1 MIPRYTRPEMEKIWN
16 ERNEWQTML
25 DVEIAACEANAEL
38 GRIPKE
44 AVEVIREKADFD
56 VDRIHEI
63 DAEINHDIIAFLTCV
78 GEHVG
83 DEAKYIHL
91 GLTSTDV
98 KDTGL
103 NVQIKQ
109 ASDILLADLKK
120 LADVLKRRAVEF
132 KYTPTI
138 GRTHGVHAEPTTF
151 GLKLLLWYAAT
162 LRNIER
168 MKRAAET
175 MCVGKLSGAVG
186 TYADIDPYVEEYV
199 CKKMGLAREDI
210 ATQVVCRDHHAEYIT
225 TLGVI
230 AGTLSQIALEVRHLQ
245 RTEVREAEEYF
256 SPKQKGSSAMPHKR
270 NPVKSERICG
280 MARLIQ
286 GYSLPAYEDIP
297 LWHERDISHS
307 SVERVMIPDA
317 TTALDYILD
326 QTTKLIDKLLVYP
339 EKMKEDLMMTGGLI
353 YSPRILIALVE
364 KGAYRDTAYRWVQRN
379 AMKRWLEGED
389 FYENLCRDEDVA
401 RYLSP
406 EEIKACF
413 DYKPMLTHVDEIFA
427 RFGL

>member
-1 MIPRYTRPEMEKIWN
+1 MIQRYTRPVMDKIWN

-44 AVEVIREKADFD
+44 AVDVIKAKADFD

-109 ASDILLADLKK
+109 ASAVILDDLEK
-120 LADVLKRRAVEF
+120 LAEVLKRRAVEF

-151 GLKLLLWYAAT
+151 GLKILLWYAAT
-162 LRNIER
+162 LRNIDR
-168 MKRAAET
+168 MKHAAEN

-199 CKKMGLAREDI
+199 CRAMGLAREDI

-230 AGTLSQIALEVRHLQ
+230 AGTLSQIALEIRHLQ

-286 GYSLPAYEDIP
+286 GYSLPAYEDMP

-379 AMKRWLEGED
+379 AMKRWLQGED
-389 FYENLCRDEDVA
+389 FYENLCRDEDIA
-401 RYLSP
+401 KYMTP

-413 DYKPMLTHVDEIFA
+413 DYRPMLTHVDEIFA

>member
-1 MIPRYTRPEMEKIWN
+1 MQKGDNKMIPRYTRPEMEKIWN

-44 AVEVIREKADFD
+44 AVEVIKAKANFD

-63 DAEINHDIIAFLTCV
+63 DKEINHDIIAFLSAV
-78 GEHVG
+78 AEYVG
-83 DEAKYIHL
+83 DEAKYIHM

-103 NVQIKQ
+103 NVQVKQ
-109 ASDILLADLKK
+109 ASDVILKDLDK
-120 LADVLKRRAVEF
+120 LAEVLKRRAVEF
-132 KYTPTI
+132 KYVPTI

-151 GLKLLLWYAAT
+151 GLKLLLWYSET

-168 MKRAAET
+168 MKRAAEN

-199 CKKMGLAREDI
+199 CKKLGLKVESV
-210 ATQVVCRDHHAEYIT
+210 ATQVVQRDHHAEYIS

-230 AGTLSQIALEVRHLQ
+230 AGTLSQMALEVRHLQ

-270 NPVKSERICG
+270 NPVRSERICG
-280 MARLIQ
+280 MAMCCRLLKIFPC
-286 GYSLPAYEDIP
+286 GTSGTSPTP
-297 LWHERDISHS
+297 LWN
-307 SVERVMIPDA
+307 
-317 TTALDYILD
+317 
-326 QTTKLIDKLLVYP
+326 
-339 EKMKEDLMMTGGLI
+339 G
-353 YSPRILIALVE
+353 
-364 KGAYRDTAYRWVQRN
+364 
-379 AMKRWLEGED
+379 
-389 FYENLCRDEDVA
+389 
-401 RYLSP
+401 
-406 EEIKACF
+406 
-413 DYKPMLTHVDEIFA
+413 
-427 RFGL
+427 

>member
-1 MIPRYTRPEMEKIWN
+1 MIPRYTRQEMDAIWN
-16 ERNEWQTML
+16 ERHEWQTML

-44 AVEVIREKADFD
+44 AVEVIKAKADFD

-63 DAEINHDIIAFLTCV
+63 DAEINHDIIAFLTAV
-78 GEHVG
+78 GEKVG
-83 DEAKYIHL
+83 DEAKYIHM

-98 KDTGL
+98 RDTGFCL
-103 NVQIKQ
+103 QISR
-109 ASDILLADLKK
+109 ASDLLLDGLQK
-120 LADVLKRRAVEF
+120 LAEVLKRRAVEF

-151 GLKLLLWYAAT
+151 GLKLLLWYSET

-168 MKRAAET
+168 MKKAKEEIA
-175 MCVGKLSGAVG
+175 VGKLSGAVG

-199 CKKMGLAREDI
+199 CKKLGLKPELI
-210 ATQVVCRDHHAEYIT
+210 STQVVQRDRHAMYLST
-225 TLGVI
+225 VGVI
-230 AGTLSQIALEVRHLQ
+230 AATLAQIALEIRHLQ

-270 NPVKSERICG
+270 NPVRSERICG
-280 MARLIQ
+280 MARLVQ
-286 GYSLPAYEDIP
+286 GYTVPGFQNVP

-307 SVERVMIPDA
+307 SVERVIFPDA
-317 TTALDYILD
+317 TTALDYILHE
-326 QTTKLIDKLLVYP
+326 TINLIDKLLVYP
-339 EKMKEDLMMTGGLI
+339 DKMMEDLNLTGGLI
-353 YSPRILIALVE
+353 FSPRVLLELVS
-364 KGAYRDTAYRWVQRN
+364 KGVYRDVAYRWVQRN
-379 AMKRWLEGED
+379 AMKRWLQGED
-389 FYENLCRDEDVA
+389 FYENLCKDEDI
-401 RYLSP
+401 RQYMTP

-413 DYKPMLTHVDEIFA
+413 DPKSMLTHVDSIFA

>member
-25 DVEIAACEANAEL
+25 DVEIAACEANAAL

-44 AVEVIREKADFD
+44 AVAVIKEKADFD
-56 VDRIHEI
+56 VERIHEI
-63 DAEINHDIIAFLTCV
+63 DREINHDIIAFLSAV
-78 GEHVG
+78 AEYVG
-83 DEAKYIHL
+83 DDAKYIHM

-103 NVQIKQ
+103 NVQVKQ
-109 ASDILLADLKK
+109 ASDVILKDLEK
-120 LADVLKRRAVEF
+120 LAEVLKRRAVEF
-132 KYTPTI
+132 KHVPTI

-151 GLKLLLWYAAT
+151 GLKLLLWYSAT

-168 MKRAAET
+168 MKQAAAT

-199 CKKMGLAREDI
+199 CKKLGLQPEPV
-210 ATQVVCRDHHAEYIT
+210 ATQVVQRDHHAAYIA

-256 SPKQKGSSAMPHKR
+256 SAKQKGSSAMPHKR
-270 NPVKSERICG
+270 NPVRSERICG

-286 GYSLPAYEDIP
+286 GYVLPAFEDIP

-307 SVERVMIPDA
+307 SVERVMLPDA
-317 TTALDYILD
+317 TTALDYILNE
-326 QTTKLIDKLLVYP
+326 TINLIDKLLVYP
-339 EKMKEDLMMTGGLI
+339 EKMLEDLNMTGGLI
-353 YSPRILIALVE
+353 YSPRVLLALVE
-364 KGAYRDTAYRWVQRN
+364 KGAFRDTAYRWVQRN
-379 AMKRWLEGED
+379 AMKRWLQGED
-389 FYENLCRDEDVA
+389 LYENLCRDEDV
-401 RYLSP
+401 RKYLTP

-413 DYKPMLTHVDEIFA
+413 DFKPMLVHVDKIFA

>member
-1 MIPRYTRPEMEKIWN
+1 MEKIWN

-25 DVEIAACEANAEL
+25 DVEIAACEANAKL
-38 GRIPKE
+38 GRIPAE
-44 AVEVIREKADFD
+44 AVDVIKAKAGFD

-83 DEAKYIHL
+83 DEAKYIHM

-98 KDTGL
+98 RDTGL
-103 NVQIKQ
+103 CVQLKQ
-109 ASDILLADLKK
+109 ASDVILDDLEK
-120 LADVLKRRAVEF
+120 LAAVLKRRAVEF
-132 KYTPTI
+132 KHTPTI

-151 GLKLLLWYAAT
+151 GLKLLLWYSET
-162 LRNIER
+162 LRNIDR
-168 MKRAAET
+168 MKHAAKQ
-175 MCVGKLSGAVG
+175 MAVGKLSGAVG
-186 TYADIDPYVEEYV
+186 TYADIDPFVEEYV

-210 ATQVVCRDHHAEYIT
+210 ATQVVQRDHHAEYVT

-270 NPVKSERICG
+270 NPVRSERICG

-286 GYSLPAYEDIP
+286 GYSLPAFEDIP

-307 SVERVMIPDA
+307 SVERVILPDA
-317 TTALDYILD
+317 TIALDYILNE
-326 QTTKLIDKLLVYP
+326 TTNLIDKLLVYP
-339 EKMKEDLMMTGGLI
+339 EKMLADLNMTGGLI
-353 YSPRILIALVE
+353 YSPRVLLALVA

-379 AMKRWLEGED
+379 AMKRWLQGED
-389 FYENLCRDEDVA
+389 FYENLCRDEDV
-401 RYLSP
+401 RKYLTP

-413 DYKPMLTHVDEIFA
+413 DYKPMLVHVDDIFA

>member
-25 DVEIAACEANAEL
+25 DVEIAACEANAAL

-44 AVEVIREKADFD
+44 AVAVIKEKADFD
-56 VDRIHEI
+56 VERIHEI
-63 DAEINHDIIAFLTCV
+63 DREINHDIIAFLSAV
-78 GEHVG
+78 AEYVG
-83 DEAKYIHL
+83 DDAKYIHM

-103 NVQIKQ
+103 NVQVKQ
-109 ASDILLADLKK
+109 ASDVILKDLEK
-120 LADVLKRRAVEF
+120 LAEVLKRRAVEF
-132 KYTPTI
+132 KHVPTI

-151 GLKLLLWYAAT
+151 GLKLLLWYSAT

-168 MKRAAET
+168 VKQAAAT

-199 CKKMGLAREDI
+199 CKKLGLQPEPV
-210 ATQVVCRDHHAEYIT
+210 ATQVVQRDHHAAYIA

-256 SPKQKGSSAMPHKR
+256 SAGQKGSSAMPHKR
-270 NPVKSERICG
+270 NPVRSERICG

-286 GYSLPAYEDIP
+286 GYVLPAFEDIP

-307 SVERVMIPDA
+307 SVERVMLPDA
-317 TTALDYILD
+317 TTALDYILNE
-326 QTTKLIDKLLVYP
+326 TINLIDKLLVYP
-339 EKMKEDLMMTGGLI
+339 EKMLEDLNMTGGLI
-353 YSPRILIALVE
+353 YSPRVLLALVE
-364 KGAYRDTAYRWVQRN
+364 KGAFRDTAYRWVQRN
-379 AMKRWLEGED
+379 AMKRWLQGED
-389 FYENLCRDEDVA
+389 FYENLCRDEDV
-401 RYLSP
+401 RKYLTP

-413 DYKPMLTHVDEIFA
+413 DFKPMLVHVDKIFA

>member
-1 MIPRYTRPEMEKIWN
+1 MIPRYTRPVMEKIWN

-44 AVEVIREKADFD
+44 AVEVIKAKADFD

-63 DAEINHDIIAFLTCV
+63 DAEINHDIIAFLSCV
-78 GEHVG
+78 GEYVG
-83 DEAKYIHL
+83 DEAKYIHM

-103 NVQIKQ
+103 CVQLAQ
-109 ASDILLADLKK
+109 ASDVILDDLQQ

-132 KYTPTI
+132 KHTPTI

-151 GLKLLLWYAAT
+151 GLKLLLWYAET
-162 LRNIER
+162 LRNIDR
-168 MKRAAET
+168 MKHAAEN
-175 MCVGKLSGAVG
+175 MRVGKLSGAVG

-199 CKKMGLAREDI
+199 CKKMGLRREDI
-210 ATQVVCRDHHAEYIT
+210 ATQVVQRDHHAEYVA
-225 TLGVI
+225 TLAVI
-230 AGTLSQIALEVRHLQ
+230 ASTLSQIALEVRHLQ

-270 NPVKSERICG
+270 NPVRSERICG

-286 GYSLPAYEDIP
+286 GYAVPAFENVP

-307 SVERVMIPDA
+307 SVERVILPDA
-317 TTALDYILD
+317 TTALDYILNE
-326 QTTKLIDKLLVYP
+326 TTKLIDKLLVYP
-339 EKMKEDLMMTGGLI
+339 EKMLADLNMTGGLI
-353 YSPRILIALVE
+353 YSPRVLLALVA

-379 AMKRWLEGED
+379 AMKRWLQGED
-389 FYENLCRDEDVA
+389 FYENLCKDEDV
-401 RYLSP
+401 RKYLTP

-413 DYKPMLTHVDEIFA
+413 DYRPMLIHVDEIFA

>member
-44 AVEVIREKADFD
+44 AVDVIREKADFD

-109 ASDILLADLKK
+109 ASDILLTDLEK

-132 KYTPTI
+132 KHTPTI

-413 DYKPMLTHVDEIFA
+413 DYEPMLTHVDEIFA

>member
-25 DVEIAACEANAEL
+25 DVEIAACEANAAL

-44 AVEVIREKADFD
+44 AVAVIKEKADFD
-56 VDRIHEI
+56 VERIHEI
-63 DAEINHDIIAFLTCV
+63 DREINHDIIAFLSAV
-78 GEHVG
+78 AEYVG
-83 DEAKYIHL
+83 DDAKYIHM

-103 NVQIKQ
+103 NVQVKR
-109 ASDILLADLKK
+109 ASDVILKDLEK
-120 LADVLKRRAVEF
+120 LAEVLKRRAVEF
-132 KYTPTI
+132 KHVPTI

-151 GLKLLLWYAAT
+151 GLKLLLWYSAT

-168 MKRAAET
+168 MKQAAAT

-199 CKKMGLAREDI
+199 CKKLGLQPEPV
-210 ATQVVCRDHHAEYIT
+210 ATQVVQRDHHAAYIA

-256 SPKQKGSSAMPHKR
+256 SAKQKGSSAMPHKR
-270 NPVKSERICG
+270 NPVRSERICG

-286 GYSLPAYEDIP
+286 GYVLPAFEDIP

-307 SVERVMIPDA
+307 SVERVMLPDA
-317 TTALDYILD
+317 TTALDYILNE
-326 QTTKLIDKLLVYP
+326 TINLIDKLLVYP
-339 EKMKEDLMMTGGLI
+339 EKMLEDLNMTGGLI
-353 YSPRILIALVE
+353 YSPRVLLALVE
-364 KGAYRDTAYRWVQRN
+364 KGAFRDTAYRWVQRN
-379 AMKRWLEGED
+379 AMKRWLQGED
-389 FYENLCRDEDVA
+389 FYENLCRDEDV
-401 RYLSP
+401 RKYLTP

-413 DYKPMLTHVDEIFA
+413 DFKPMLVHVDKIFA

>member
-1 MIPRYTRPEMEKIWN
+1 MIPRYTRPVMEKIWN

-25 DVEIAACEANAEL
+25 DVEIAACEANAKL
-38 GRIPKE
+38 GRIPAE
-44 AVEVIREKADFD
+44 AVDVIKAKADFD

-83 DEAKYIHL
+83 DEAKYIHM

-98 KDTGL
+98 RDTGL
-103 NVQIKQ
+103 CVQLKQ
-109 ASDILLADLKK
+109 ASEVILEDLEK
-120 LADVLKRRAVEF
+120 LAAVLKRRAVEF
-132 KYTPTI
+132 KHTPTI

-151 GLKLLLWYAAT
+151 GLKLLLWYSET
-162 LRNIER
+162 LRNIDR
-168 MKRAAET
+168 MKHAAKQ
-175 MCVGKLSGAVG
+175 MAVGKLSGAVG
-186 TYADIDPYVEEYV
+186 TYADIDPFVEEYV

-210 ATQVVCRDHHAEYIT
+210 ATQVVQRDHHAEYVT

-270 NPVKSERICG
+270 NPVRSERICG

-286 GYSLPAYEDIP
+286 GYSLPAFEDIP

-307 SVERVMIPDA
+307 SVERVILPDA
-317 TTALDYILD
+317 TTALDYILNE
-326 QTTKLIDKLLVYP
+326 TTNLIDKLLVYP
-339 EKMKEDLMMTGGLI
+339 EKMLADMNMTGGLI
-353 YSPRILIALVE
+353 YSPRVLLALVA

-379 AMKRWLEGED
+379 AMKRWLQGED
-389 FYENLCRDEDVA
+389 FYENLCKDEDV
-401 RYLSP
+401 RKYLTP

-413 DYKPMLTHVDEIFA
+413 DYKPMLVHVDEIFA

>member
-109 ASDILLADLKK
+109 ASDILLADLEK

-168 MKRAAET
+168 MKRAAEN

-199 CKKMGLAREDI
+199 CRKMGLAREDI
-210 ATQVVCRDHHAEYIT
+210 ATQVVARDHHAEYIT

-256 SPKQKGSSAMPHKR
+256 SSKQKGSSAMPHKR

-389 FYENLCRDEDVA
+389 FFENLCRDEDVR

>member
-1 MIPRYTRPEMEKIWN
+1 MEKIWN

-25 DVEIAACEANAEL
+25 NVEIAACEANAEL

-44 AVEVIREKADFD
+44 AVEVIKAKADFD

-63 DAEINHDIIAFLTCV
+63 DREINHDIIAFLTNV

-83 DEAKYIHL
+83 DEAKYIHM

-103 NVQIKQ
+103 NVQLKQ
-109 ASDILLADLKK
+109 ASEVLIDDLEK
-120 LADVLKRRAVEF
+120 LAEVLKRRAVEF
-132 KYTPTI
+132 KHTPTI

-151 GLKLLLWYAAT
+151 GLKLLLWYSET
-162 LRNIER
+162 LRNIDR
-168 MKRAAET
+168 MKRAADE
-175 MCVGKLSGAVG
+175 MAVGKLSGAVG
-186 TYADIDPYVEEYV
+186 TY
-199 CKKMGLAREDI
+199 
-210 ATQVVCRDHHAEYIT
+210 HAEYVA

-230 AGTLSQIALEVRHLQ
+230 AGVLSQMALEVRHLQ

-286 GYSLPAYEDIP
+286 GYSLPAFEDIP

-307 SVERVMIPDA
+307 SVERVILPDA
-317 TTALDYILD
+317 TIALDYILD
-326 QTTKLIDKLLVYP
+326 QTTSLIDKLLVYP
-339 EKMKEDLMMTGGLI
+339 EKMMADLNLTGGLI
-353 YSPRILIALVE
+353 YSPRVLLALVA

-379 AMKRWLEGED
+379 AMKRWLQGED
-389 FYENLCRDEDVA
+389 FYENLCKDEDV
-401 RYLSP
+401 RKYLTP

-413 DYKPMLTHVDEIFA
+413 DYKPMLKHVDEIFA